1 MISELQAKLGR
12 LKAILSRY
20 DGAVVAFSGGVDSTF
35 LLSIAAEVLGDRVL
49 AVTISSP
56 FEIQREIDEAR
67 AFTSALGIEH
77 RLIEIDDL
85 CIEEFRTNPPDR
97 CYHCKKD
104 LFSRMLNIAKERGF
118 SAVLEASN
126 SDDVGDY
133 RPGLKAIHELGVG
146 SPLMEA
152 GLAKQE
158 IRTLSRERDLPTWDK
173 PSMACLASRIPY
185 NEPITLEKLKQVG
198 EGEEFLHELGFR
210 ACRVRHHGTL
220 ARIEVPAGE
229 IGLLMREPM
238 RKKIAEHFRKLG
250 FTYITADIEG
260 YRTGSM
266 NENLD
271 L

>member
-1 MISELQAKLGR
+1 LIGELQTKLSR

-35 LLSIAAEVLGDRVL
+35 LLSVAAEVLGERVL

-56 FEIQREIDEAR
+56 FEIQREVDEAK
-67 AFTSALGIEH
+67 AFTSALGVEH
-77 RLIEIDDL
+77 QLIEIDDL
-85 CIEEFRTNPPDR
+85 CLDEFRTNPPDR

-104 LFSRMLNIAKERGF
+104 LFSRMLEIAEERGF
-118 SAVLEASN
+118 SVLEASN
-126 SDDVGDY
+126 CDDSEDY

-146 SPLMEA
+146 SPLVEA
-152 GLAKQE
+152 GLTKQD
-158 IRTLSRERDLPTWDK
+158 IRTISRERDLPTWDK

-198 EGEEFLHELGFR
+198 DGEQFLYDLGFR
-210 ACRVRHHGTL
+210 SCRVRHHGAL
-220 ARIEVPAGE
+220 ARIEVPPGD

-238 RKKIAEHFRKLG
+238 RKKIAEHFRELG
-250 FTYITADIEG
+250 FTYITVDVEG